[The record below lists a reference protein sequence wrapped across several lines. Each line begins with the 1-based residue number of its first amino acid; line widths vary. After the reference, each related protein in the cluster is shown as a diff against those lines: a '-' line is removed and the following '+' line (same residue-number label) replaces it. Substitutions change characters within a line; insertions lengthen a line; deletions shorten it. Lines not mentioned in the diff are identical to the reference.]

1 MDERPPIPKELE
13 RQLLVEA
20 GHRCA
25 IPTCRQVPVE
35 IAHIVQWS
43 KCQEHKFENMICLCP
58 TCHARYD
65 RGDIDRKSILIYKH
79 NLAILNGRY
88 GDFEQRILMMFA
100 EQPGTDAVKL
110 PGGFDIL
117 ILYLLRDG
125 LLIDTGKTS
134 GVYIRDLPTEKVF
147 SITEKGRI
155 FISQWLSA
163 REIN

>member
-1 MDERPPIPKELE
+1 METRPPVPKELE
-13 RQLLVEA
+13 RQLLVES

-35 IAHIVQWS
+35 LAHINPWS
-43 KCQEHKFENMICLCP
+43 QCQEHKFENMICLCP
-58 TCHARYD
+58 TCHARHHQ
-65 RGDIDRKSILIYKH
+65 GAIDRKSLRIYKH

-88 GDFEQRILMMFA
+88 GDFEQRILTMFA

-125 LLIDTGKTS
+125 LLTDTGKTS

-147 SITEKGRI
+147 AITEKGRE
-155 FISQWLSA
+155 FINHWLA
-163 REIN
+163 AKVLD